1 MLEQLSASSPPA
13 PPQFPFLDG
22 LETPG
27 LCHKGWRAGN
37 PSVRSARLRAA
48 LGMAVQSLAPAALLL
63 AVSITLARAT
73 KPGIVA
79 RITGPGLDY
88 ALQKGIS
95 ALEKKLAEMKLPDLS
110 GSQETPVGDV
120 YYEFS
125 RLNLRSF
132 RLPSSQITPLPD
144 VGVQVSVSNAFA
156 QLTGNWRWKRGLFG
170 DDGQFNLKVTG
181 LSISVGLQLGRDAS
195 GKPTVTASGCT
206 TCISDV
212 DVDAGWIY
220 KLIIKIIKSHI
231 KALMQSQ
238 VCREV
243 RSFVSTQ
250 LQPYL
255 HALPVTA
262 AIDTVA
268 GVDYSLVAFP
278 VATAQY
284 VDVSLKGEIFSR
296 AHRAPAPFSPPALA
310 FPPEHGRMVYLGVSS
325 YVFNTASFVYQAA
338 GCLVFSITD
347 DVFPKE
353 GFFHLNTSTF
363 YHFVPQLKQRYP
375 DRLMKLQ
382 LTTPSAPFL
391 TIAPGGL
398 ELALVADVQAYA
410 ILPNASLTPL
420 FLLHLTSNVSASV
433 TVSSARICG
442 ALASGGLELSLKHSD
457 IGPFPVLGL
466 QQFMNFLASNILLPL
481 VNGKLEKGFP
491 LPLPAHVQ
499 LSSCVLQPHQD
510 FLLLGADVRYGL

>member
-1 MLEQLSASSPPA
+1 
-13 PPQFPFLDG
+13 
-22 LETPG
+22 
-27 LCHKGWRAGN
+27 
-37 PSVRSARLRAA
+37 
-48 LGMAVQSLAPAALLL
+48 MAVQSLAPAALLL

-88 ALQKGIS
+88 ALQKGIA
-95 ALEKKLAEMKLPDLS
+95 ALEKKLAEMKLPDIS

-181 LSISVGLQLGRDAS
+181 LSISVRLQLGSDAS
-195 GKPTVTASGCT
+195 GKPTVTISGCT
-206 TCISDV
+206 TYISDV

-220 KLIIKIIKSHI
+220 KLIIKIIKSRI

-255 HALPVTA
+255 CALPVIA

-268 GVDYSLVAFP
+268 SVDYSLVAPP

-284 VDVSLKGEIFSR
+284 LDVSLKGEIFSR

-310 FPPEHGRMVYLGVSS
+310 FPLEHSRMVYLGVSS

-338 GCLVFSITD
+338 GRLVFSITD

-363 YHFVPQLKQRYP
+363 YHFVPQSGHGSGVGDGAQLNSGPSPYP
-375 DRLMKLQ
+375 DVSLAAARLQ
-382 LTTPSAPFL
+382 DAVDVLTAQADEL
-391 TIAPGGL
+391 TWLLLLSPDEQRFCQRQRELCPDMRGL
-398 ELALVADVQAYA
+398 GIWRGSEMTRIKPAAELALGPETVM
-410 ILPNASLTPL
+410 
-420 FLLHLTSNVSASV
+420 
-433 TVSSARICG
+433 TVSQHVEGG
-442 ALASGGLELSLKHSD
+442 ADTCLSPRRLELSLKHSD
-457 IGPFPVLGL
+457 IGPFSVLGL
-466 QQFMNFLASNILLPL
+466 QQFMNFLASNILLPS
-481 VNGKLEKGFP
+481 VNGQLEKGFP